1 MENPILFIDMSYY
14 IFYRF
19 YALRNWYKRSQEEE
33 LDVENVMKNELFI
46 KKYHKLFIENIKK
59 IQKKHKIEDALV
71 IMAKDCRR
79 YDIWRNKFYEEYKQ
93 NRDEKNKTFNPD
105 IFIYT
110 YEDIVPELK
119 ELNIKILECE
129 NAEGDDIIATLKKK
143 FRNQYE
149 EKPIYIITND
159 HDYLQLFDNNTYIYN
174 LQGLN
179 LRTKSRG
186 EEIDLKL
193 KILQGDV
200 SDNISSIFLKK
211 ISKNKILEFVYD
223 NEKLEDYLKENK
235 ESLELYNRNKL
246 LIDFDMIPEN
256 IKETI
261 INLIEI

>member
-1 MENPILFIDMSYY
+1 MDNPILFIDMSYY

-19 YALRNWYKRSQEEE
+19 YALRSWYKRAQAEE
-33 LDVENVMKNELFI
+33 LDVENVMENKLFI
-46 KKYHKLFIENIKK
+46 QKFHKLFIENIKK
-59 IQKKHKIEDALV
+59 IQKKHKIENSLV
-71 IMAKDCRR
+71 IFAKDCRR
-79 YDIWRNKFYEEYKQ
+79 YDIWRNNFYEEYKQ
-93 NRDEKNKTFNPD
+93 NRDDKNKTFNPN

-110 YEDIVPELK
+110 YDNIVPELK

-149 EKPIYIITND
+149 ELPIYIITND

-186 EEIDLKL
+186 EDIDLKL
-193 KILQGDV
+193 KILQGDI
-200 SDNISSIFLKK
+200 SDNITSIFQKK
-211 ISKNKILEFVYD
+211 MSINKILEYVYD
-223 NEKLEDYLKENK
+223 TEKLEEYLNENI
-235 ESLELYNRNKL
+235 ESRELYNRNKL

-256 IKETI
+256 IKNNIRE
-261 INLIEI
+261 LIEI